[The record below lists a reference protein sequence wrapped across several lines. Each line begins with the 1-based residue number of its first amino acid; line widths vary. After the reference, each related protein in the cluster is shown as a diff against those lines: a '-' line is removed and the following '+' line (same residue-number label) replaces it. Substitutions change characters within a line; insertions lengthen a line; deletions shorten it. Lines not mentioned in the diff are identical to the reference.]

1 MTPSLPPILRALEY
15 VRRARAVA
23 DSQFKTD
30 LHDHLREAEAELE
43 EVAKEAWKEKGEP
56 RCSNCGCVVTDHAV
70 DDEERRECR
79 ACECKQF
86 VADK

>member
-1 MTPSLPPILRALEY
+1 MTPSLPPILRALSH
-15 VRRARAVA
+15 VRKARASA
-23 DSQFKTD
+23 DGLFKTD
-30 LHDHLREAEAELE
+30 LPAPPRGAEAELE